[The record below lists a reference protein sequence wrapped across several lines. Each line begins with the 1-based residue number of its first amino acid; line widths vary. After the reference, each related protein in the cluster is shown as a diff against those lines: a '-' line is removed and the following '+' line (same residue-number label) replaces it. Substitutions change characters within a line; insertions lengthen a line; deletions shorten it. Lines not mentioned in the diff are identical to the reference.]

1 MYFGNPRKGYRTNMA
16 EDKRKTQLLE
26 LFTNFTSKTKI
37 VEPMKKIHGS
47 LRDRDAI
54 EREVALVMREIL
66 DQGLFKT
73 KLKPIQLA
81 HLVSLYYAGKN
92 DTEIARELGDEKLS
106 KTVARARVRLKLF
119 RELDFKMPFDREK
132 MESLMTSGETMK
144 DVSEELGI
152 SPSTLREYRHVI
164 EQQEDHTIDMYLD
177 RIKDVMEDRDLSEQM
192 TRSITKDS
200 LGEAIDITE
209 AELMEVG

>member
-1 MYFGNPRKGYRTNMA
+1 MQDDT
-16 EDKRKTQLLE
+16 RKTQLLE
-26 LFTNFTSKTKI
+26 LFSNISGKTKI
-37 VEPMKKIHGS
+37 VEPMKKIHGT
-47 LRDRDAI
+47 LRDREAV

-66 DQGLFKT
+66 EQGLFKT
-73 KLKPIQLA
+73 KLRPIQLA
-81 HLVSLYYAGKN
+81 KLVSAYYAGKN

-119 RELDFKMPFDREK
+119 RDLDFKMPFDREK
-132 MESLMTSGETMK
+132 MEQLLVTGKTMK
-144 DVSEELGI
+144 EISDELGV

-164 EQQEDHTIDMYLD
+164 EQRDDTSIDPYLE

-192 TRSITKDS
+192 TRSATKDA

-209 AELMEVG
+209 AELVDVA